1 MGPHEKLQVWNRSM
15 DYVKEVYELTN
26 RFPDTERYGL
36 TSQMRRAA
44 VSIPCNIAEGAA
56 RKTRKEY
63 MQFLYV
69 SRGSVSELETLLGI
83 SKRLNLIETSVY
95 EAQRAKCE
103 TLSKMLTSLIYVLK
117 GKEGNKEI
125 GH

>member
-1 MGPHEKLQVWNRSM
+1 MN
-15 DYVKEVYELTN
+15 YVKEIYEMTN
-26 RFPDTERYGL
+26 RFPDAERYGL

-63 MQFLYV
+63 LQFLYI

-83 SKRLNLIETSVY
+83 SERLNLIEPSVY
-95 EAQRAKCE
+95 QAQRAECE
-103 TLSKMLTSLIYVLK
+103 ILSKMLTSLIYSLK
-117 GKEGNKEI
+117 GNTGN
-125 GH
+125 